1 MISGVWREGSI
12 LIPVRNIVRILAK
25 IVFFLVKE
33 FNKHKVK
40 DRNNLQKEQDLKRRK
55 ITSCIISIL
64 FVQSI
69 TLKQQKT
76 NETVKDYNK
85 PKIC

>member
-1 MISGVWREGSI
+1 LISGVWREGTI

-40 DRNNLQKEQDLKRRK
+40 DRNNLQKEQDLKKKK